1 MMPAMYSAISG
12 LEAHQTMLNVTAN
25 NLANVDTIG
34 YKAQRTTFESE
45 LSELLSGGSSQTA
58 SNGGTNPEQV
68 GLGVQVGSIDQI
80 MSAGSLQSTGNA
92 LDVALQGDGFFVIG
106 TSTNTV
112 AAPTAANG
120 TTLVAGTS
128 AYQPQLAS
136 GNAAVAINANSVAN
150 TTAGVPTAG
159 VTDSAMPTAI
169 GYTRAG
175 NLTTDAQGFLTT
187 ASGQYVVGYATPQ
200 AAAQAAVPGSA
211 AAQTG
216 AGATYIYIPPGS
228 TNVSIGPSGA
238 VTYTDNNPAD
248 TTANG
253 AAANTYGQ
261 TCIAGY
267 IAVASF
273 PNEAGL
279 TSEAGTSW
287 TTSPN
292 SGAPSFGTPDSG
304 AFVNTQTISGELE
317 QSNVDMATEFTNMIE
332 AERGYQANSSVIS
345 TADQMIQTLIQMAGT

>member
-34 YKAQRTTFESE
+34 YKSQRTTFDSE

-58 SNGGTNPEQV
+58 SNGGTNPSQV

-92 LDVALQGDGFFVIG
+92 LDVALQGDGFLVVG
-106 TSTNTV
+106 SST
-112 AAPTAANG
+112 AAPTAP
-120 TTLVAGTS
+120 TAGTFE
-128 AYQPQLAS
+128 PPLAS
-136 GNAAVAINANSVAN
+136 GNDATAINSTSAAAG
-150 TTAGVPTAG
+150 TTASALPT
-159 VTDSAMPTAI
+159 SI
-169 GYTRAG
+169 NYTRAG

-187 ASGQYVVGYATPQ
+187 ASGQYVIGYATPQ
-200 AAAQAAVPGSA
+200 AAAQANTPGSA
-211 AAQTG
+211 AAQTATG
-216 AGATYIYIPPGS
+216 STYIYIPPGS
-228 TNVSIGPSGA
+228 TNVSVGQSGA
-238 VTYTDNNPAD
+238 VTYTDNTPAD
-248 TTANG
+248 TN
-253 AAANTYGQ
+253 YGQ

-279 TSEAGTSW
+279 TRGAGTSW
-287 TTSPN
+287 TSSPN
-292 SGAPSFGTPDSG
+292 SGPPSFGTPDSG

-345 TADQMIQTLIQMAGT
+345 TADTMIQTLIQMAQS

>member
-1 MMPAMYSAISG
+1 MYSAISG

-34 YKAQRTTFESE
+34 YKAQRTTFDSE

-58 SNGGTNPEQV
+58 SNGGTNPSQV

-92 LDVALQGDGFFVIG
+92 LDVALQGDGFLVVG
-106 TSTNTV
+106 TSTGTV
-112 AAPTAANG
+112 TAPTAG
-120 TTLVAGTS
+120 T
-128 AYQPQLAS
+128 YQPPLAS
-136 GNAAVAINANSVAN
+136 GNDAIAINANSP
-150 TTAGVPTAG
+150 TTAGTPAVATG
-159 VTDSAMPTAI
+159 VTASAMPTAI
-169 GYTRAG
+169 SYTRAG
-175 NLTTDAQGFLTT
+175 NLTTDAEGFLTT
-187 ASGQYVVGYATPQ
+187 ASGSYVVGYATPQ
-200 AAAQAAVPGSA
+200 AAANAAVPGSTG
-211 AAQTG
+211 AQTTTG
-216 AGATYIYIPPGS
+216 STYIYIPPGS

-238 VTYTDNNPAD
+238 VTYTDNNPTD
-248 TTANG
+248 TN
-253 AAANTYGQ
+253 YGQ
-261 TCIAGY
+261 TCISGY

-279 TSEAGTSW
+279 TRGAGTSW
-287 TTSPN
+287 TASPN
-292 SGAPSFGTPDSG
+292 SGPASFGTPDSG

-345 TADQMIQTLIQMAGT
+345 TADTMIQTLIQMAQS